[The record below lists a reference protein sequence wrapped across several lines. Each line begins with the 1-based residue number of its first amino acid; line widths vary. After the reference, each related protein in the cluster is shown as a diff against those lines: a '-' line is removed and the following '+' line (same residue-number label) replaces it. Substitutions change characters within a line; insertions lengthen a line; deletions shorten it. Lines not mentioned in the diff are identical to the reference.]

1 MSWRAYL
8 IPLAVLLVATILTVL
23 FYRNFEAAVAIL
35 APIFLCA
42 CVLMVAAG
50 LTYWLMLVRKSEQ
63 RTMSRVETANLVDQ
77 LASGVVPRGAAGI
90 GSSWRTMAVAR
101 AIATSRG
108 GEELELVRQGLRVAG
123 AGEVV
128 AARAR
133 RERNKW
139 ERVRAIYDV
148 GWIGETDA
156 LPMLYR
162 AVADRDDDVAWAA
175 VVALGGMNDAVAD
188 QVLLELLEDGR
199 FAPSRIAEVLD
210 TSRYQRP
217 VAVLQERAQ
226 ASSPRSLFWIAY
238 LLGRSGQPAALAPL
252 LELAG
257 HSSAD
262 VRAAVAEA
270 FGRLG
275 DQAAVATLLEMVHDD
290 AWFVRL
296 HASRSLADLA
306 ATNTI
311 PVLQAATR
319 DPSWWVRNSALES
332 LRRLQ
337 APV

>member
-1 MSWRAYL
+1 M
-8 IPLAVLLVATILTVL
+8 L
-23 FYRNFEAAVAIL
+23 FYRNFEDAVAIL
-35 APIFLCA
+35 APVFLCG
-42 CVLMVAAG
+42 CVLVVAAG

-63 RTMSRVETANLVDQ
+63 RIMTRVETANLVDQ
-77 LASGVVPRGAAGI
+77 LASGLVPRGAAGI
-90 GSSWRTMAVAR
+90 GASWRTMAVAR

-175 VVALGGMNDAVAD
+175 VVALGGMNDAIAD

-217 VAVLQERAQ
+217 VAVLHERAQ

-275 DQAAVATLLEMVHDD
+275 DRAAVATLLEMVHDD